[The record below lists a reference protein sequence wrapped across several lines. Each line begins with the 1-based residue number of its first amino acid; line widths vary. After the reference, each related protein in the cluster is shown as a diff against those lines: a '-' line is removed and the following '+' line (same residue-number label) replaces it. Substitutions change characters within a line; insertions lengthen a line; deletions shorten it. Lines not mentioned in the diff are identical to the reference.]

1 MRKRRKPRVPV
12 TKGLKDIY
20 AMDMHLPYQAACAG
34 KFTVVGFGR
43 MAAALMVVRSALEL
57 AQTRNPQA
65 IEILDETLNMLQKIR
80 QRGDTTEVWEI
91 TEEERPAILHGI
103 EMAEQCIGTLTTTQ
117 LEQTADMLL
126 QQVVT
131 EPAT

>member
-1 MRKRRKPRVPV
+1 
-12 TKGLKDIY
+12 
-20 AMDMHLPYQAACAG
+20 MDMHLPYQAACAG